1 MQDIVKH
8 LTIGYLILVFVDQH
22 FDEKGWF
29 VNPQE
34 RSQSDLEQ

>member
-22 FDEKGWF
+22 FDEKG
-29 VNPQE
+29 
-34 RSQSDLEQ
+34 